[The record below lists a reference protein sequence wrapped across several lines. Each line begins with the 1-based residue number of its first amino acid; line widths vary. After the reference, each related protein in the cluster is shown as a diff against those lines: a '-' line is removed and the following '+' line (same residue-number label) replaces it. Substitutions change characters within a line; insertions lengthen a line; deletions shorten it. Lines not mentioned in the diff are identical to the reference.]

1 MNTLY
6 IFIGIIVIILCSRFC
21 NNVNE
26 NNIGKSHYPIFL
38 KERFNRNNNF
48 CSNVYNNIG
57 RKKIKKNKNVYPHSL
72 GYIFLPL
79 YNKLSRSNTNN
90 NVSIN
95 KCLVD
100 YVPNKK
106 KQGGN
111 IFLFHNVH
119 VINKKMKFQ
128 KNVSICAE
136 SKKRN
141 KKRNKKR
148 VNHVFMD
155 KNLGDIFESNKTE
168 GIIDKNKSS
177 NVINNDSEYNHP
189 NIHNNEGTYN
199 NIDENNPM
207 YEGMPNH
214 LSDSN
219 LESAMKKA
227 EEYIKGKEDDIIERR
242 EKEKKKKIVE
252 KMKDDEDVFTDKL
265 LDLRIYD
272 MLKYVYRNNIYRTS
286 HELVNNICMWMKSTY
301 SNYVDTNK
309 EIQRREKKKQEEE
322 KKDEEEKNKKKEELI
337 NISDNEKDTKH
348 NETNI
353 NYKRVNVNDKDVNI
367 HEDIIKGKKAKE
379 KTDDEIQSEI
389 IEKDISTNYSKD
401 RNVQYLNT
409 FSFDKNNEK
418 LNSEMESLKLYNK
431 KNLSKYFFSLYKG
444 NILKQLVTEGEDLQ
458 PKDEYI
464 ERKKKDDTNKY
475 DSNNYD
481 SNNYD
486 SNKYDNNNYDSN
498 NILENTNFDKRVK
511 DTLSQNLFLYDEEY
525 YIDKERYMKSNVTI
539 EFNIYDTYSDNVILN
554 NKKTNSTMLEFPL
567 IDSHHIIQKCLL
579 TMKKLEKAIFYIKN
593 NLLFHSFT
601 SNDNPINKDDRNIYD
616 VIINEEWIKMELYL
630 CNIYG
635 INEKWMGIT
644 PNMFEN
650 EHKTNMFLKNYS
662 MDNPQNNMITLG
674 DPSNSTKGVDN
685 YTNKE
690 MINKL
695 SDDKKDALKKNS
707 AEVEESS
714 SKNNVTKNVLLNNSQ
729 NVSIANLKDEQIVK
743 NVENVEMIKSSPCNE
758 VVDEASQRRREEI
771 IRKTEEYER
780 RKELEIKSDFLLK
793 KLENE
798 MKYDPNHYMWKDLYP
813 QLSEHH
819 KNKTDKYFENL
830 KKEMSENKCSRGYT
844 DNIKKKQSMKGYDIG
859 EKIEGRTTYYIWYE
873 NMFSFSLYFFL
884 RPYIKKKHILIDID
898 NNFFSLTI
906 NKHNI
911 IKDIFNHPIN
921 SSDSIWSLTDNEDNH
936 FMENEM
942 NEMQFPVYDITN
954 IQDEEIQKFIKS
966 KYALVYNIYKDN
978 NHKYMWGSIFK
989 SS

>member
-90 NVSIN
+90 NVSRN

-322 KKDEEEKNKKKEELI
+322 KKDEEEKNKKKRRI
-337 NISDNEKDTKH
+337 
-348 NETNI
+348 
-353 NYKRVNVNDKDVNI
+353 
-367 HEDIIKGKKAKE
+367 
-379 KTDDEIQSEI
+379 
-389 IEKDISTNYSKD
+389 
-401 RNVQYLNT
+401 
-409 FSFDKNNEK
+409 
-418 LNSEMESLKLYNK
+418 
-431 KNLSKYFFSLYKG
+431 
-444 NILKQLVTEGEDLQ
+444 
-458 PKDEYI
+458 
-464 ERKKKDDTNKY
+464 NKY
-475 DSNNYD
+475 
-481 SNNYD
+481 
-486 SNKYDNNNYDSN
+486 K
-498 NILENTNFDKRVK
+498 
-511 DTLSQNLFLYDEEY
+511 
-525 YIDKERYMKSNVTI
+525 
-539 EFNIYDTYSDNVILN
+539 
-554 NKKTNSTMLEFPL
+554 
-567 IDSHHIIQKCLL
+567 
-579 TMKKLEKAIFYIKN
+579 
-593 NLLFHSFT
+593 
-601 SNDNPINKDDRNIYD
+601 
-616 VIINEEWIKMELYL
+616 
-630 CNIYG
+630 
-635 INEKWMGIT
+635 
-644 PNMFEN
+644 
-650 EHKTNMFLKNYS
+650 
-662 MDNPQNNMITLG
+662 
-674 DPSNSTKGVDN
+674 
-685 YTNKE
+685 
-690 MINKL
+690 
-695 SDDKKDALKKNS
+695 
-707 AEVEESS
+707 
-714 SKNNVTKNVLLNNSQ
+714 
-729 NVSIANLKDEQIVK
+729 
-743 NVENVEMIKSSPCNE
+743 
-758 VVDEASQRRREEI
+758 
-771 IRKTEEYER
+771 
-780 RKELEIKSDFLLK
+780 
-793 KLENE
+793 
-798 MKYDPNHYMWKDLYP
+798 
-813 QLSEHH
+813 
-819 KNKTDKYFENL
+819 
-830 KKEMSENKCSRGYT
+830 
-844 DNIKKKQSMKGYDIG
+844 
-859 EKIEGRTTYYIWYE
+859 
-873 NMFSFSLYFFL
+873 
-884 RPYIKKKHILIDID
+884 
-898 NNFFSLTI
+898 
-906 NKHNI
+906 
-911 IKDIFNHPIN
+911 
-921 SSDSIWSLTDNEDNH
+921 
-936 FMENEM
+936 
-942 NEMQFPVYDITN
+942 
-954 IQDEEIQKFIKS
+954 
-966 KYALVYNIYKDN
+966 
-978 NHKYMWGSIFK
+978 
-989 SS
+989 